1 MKHLIKSC
9 NFLLAITA
17 ILVVA
22 SCARD
27 NAEDEINLNAHY
39 ATALATIELG
49 CPTSPAPFDFTVN
62 PNGDVIVDHDIT
74 LTSGN
79 TYVLNNYFRVQSGVT
94 ITIEPG
100 VIIRGNQTGNGCSIA
115 PGTLVIERGGKIEA
129 DGTVTDPIVFTSN
142 QTSPEPGDWGGVVV
156 LGRASVN
163 IANPGIPGTSDGVGA
178 IEGLP
183 TPNNTGLYGQN
194 PPVNNDDSG
203 IIRYVRI
210 EYAGDEIGE
219 ANELNGLTLGGV
231 GSGTTLEYIQV
242 SYGLDDGFEFFG
254 GTVNA
259 KYLVANRNGDD
270 DFDTDQGYNGNLQFG
285 VSIREQNGNWLSS
298 APLNGSE
305 TNGDDDDDYLPRPNN
320 FTQAN
325 FSNFTFVGPYQNNCS
340 GTVNPNY
347 SSGIYFR
354 DDSDQNIYN
363 TVILGFESGIRI
375 NDAGAANFNTSTTL
389 ADNLIDVRNTTIV
402 IPAPGQ
408 GARLGTLDD
417 ATGLNF
423 NNTFLT
429 PALNNNIVTAFSCTT
444 SGFTMG
450 DRVGLRDG
458 AWSIGNQPDLRPEAG
473 SGLLNSSSFTGLPG
487 YFQQVTYRGA
497 FGPNDSWMDGWTNWT
512 F

>member
-1 MKHLIKSC
+1 MKNLIKSSS
-9 NFLLAITA
+9 FLLAIAA
-17 ILVVA
+17 ILVAA
-22 SCARD
+22 SCTRD
-27 NAEDEINLNAHY
+27 SAEDDVNLNAQY
-39 ATALATIELG
+39 ATALATIQLG
-49 CPTSPAPFDFTVN
+49 CVNSPAPFDFTVN
-62 PNGDVIVDHDIT
+62 QNGDVIVDHDIT

-79 TYVLNNYFRVQSGVT
+79 TYILNNYFRVQSGVT

-100 VIIRGNQTGNGCSIA
+100 AIIRGNGSGVGCSSVA
-115 PGTLVIERGGKIEA
+115 GTLVIERGGRIEA
-129 DGTVTDPIVFTSN
+129 EGTANAPIVFTSN
-142 QTSPEPGDWGGVVV
+142 QANPTPGDWGGVVI
-156 LGRASVN
+156 LGRAAVN
-163 IANPGIPGTSDGVGA
+163 IADPGIPGTSNGVGA

-194 PPVNNDDSG
+194 PPVNNDNSG
-203 IIRYVRI
+203 TMRYVRI
-210 EYAGDEIGE
+210 EYAGDVIGLN
-219 ANELNGLTLGGV
+219 NELNGLTLGGV

-259 KYLVANRNGDD
+259 SYLVANRNGDD
-270 DFDTDQGYNGNLQFG
+270 DFDTDQGYSGNLQFG
-285 VSIREQNGNWLSS
+285 VSIREQNGNWLAS

-305 TNGDDDDDYLPRPNN
+305 TNGDDDDDYLPTPNN
-320 FTQAN
+320 FTSAN
-325 FSNFTFVGPYQNNCS
+325 FSNFTFVGPYQNDCS

-354 DDSDQNIYN
+354 DNSDQNIHN
-363 TVILGFESGIRI
+363 SVILGFESGIRI
-375 NDAGAANFNTSTTL
+375 NDAGAANFNTSATL

-408 GARLGTLDD
+408 GDRLGTLDD
-417 ATGLNF
+417 ATGSNF

-429 PALNNNIVTAFSCTT
+429 PALNNDIVTAFSCTI

-450 DRVGLRDG
+450 DLIGLRDG
-458 AWSIGNQPDLRPEAG
+458 AWNIGNQPDLRPEAG
-473 SGLLNSSSFTGLPG
+473 SDLLNSASFSGLPG

-497 FGPNDSWMDGWTNWT
+497 FGPSSTWMNGWTNWT